1 MILEFVIDVF
11 CGFLVQLMSAA
22 NAVSIPVNGIQT
34 LATFAS
40 YGSYIVGSDLLL
52 TFCGVVF
59 MWMGTK
65 LTVGVGLFVWR
76 LLPLT

>member
-1 MILEFVIDVF
+1 MILEFTIDIF
-11 CGFLVQLMSAA
+11 CNFLVGLLDAA
-22 NAVSIPVNGIQT
+22 NAVAIPVNGIQT

-52 TFCGVVF
+52 TFCGVVL
-59 MWMGTK
+59 MWMTIK
-65 LTVGVGLFVWR
+65 LSVGIGLFLWR